1 MKRLEDWLTDE
12 GTYTTVLLAILWD
25 RYGEEF
31 LQWDPVTV
39 NLQLRDDFYVDA
51 REWLL
56 DRVNAGSVLM
66 TTDQFHQ
73 ALPAFSA
80 ICNTLNFGAAPSQ
93 LMVPADLDDVFWG
106 VVEARLLEGPEIARQ
121 PFAAEIAGYVGVL
134 LSEAG
139 VDEPPAQ
146 LSFARLPDHEEGNRQ
161 DALATADESF
171 FQVYWEKRQE
181 AKSDYQRAG
190 MQRLQELFAQL
201 AAVPLTNKRAD
212 WLKRQQERLAQLVA

>member
-39 NLQLRDDFYVDA
+39 NLQLRDDFHVDA

-80 ICNTLNFGAAPSQ
+80 ICKDRKS
-93 LMVPADLDDVFWG
+93 
-106 VVEARLLEGPEIARQ
+106 VV
-121 PFAAEIAGYVGVL
+121 
-134 LSEAG
+134 
-139 VDEPPAQ
+139 
-146 LSFARLPDHEEGNRQ
+146 
-161 DALATADESF
+161 
-171 FQVYWEKRQE
+171 
-181 AKSDYQRAG
+181 
-190 MQRLQELFAQL
+190 
-201 AAVPLTNKRAD
+201 
-212 WLKRQQERLAQLVA
+212 